1 MAIQSRKRCSICGNR
16 KIGVW
21 ILTTDCTNCRKQW
34 KAFYA
39 GQTPISPLMRAI
51 TAEQIERVA
60 QSHGA
65 KPKTRQR

>member
-1 MAIQSRKRCSICGNR
+1 MAIQSRKRCSICGKK

-21 ILTTDCTNCRKQW
+21 VLTTDCTNCRKQW

-39 GQTPISPLMRAI
+39 GQTPVSPLMRAI
-51 TAEQIERVA
+51 IAEQIERVA
-60 QSHGA
+60 QSHGP